1 MAANNTAA
9 PEKERNGISIP
20 PAVIVIALVLIAGTG
35 AFLYLNRAAE
45 KPPQPPAALTGD
57 ARTYVH
63 NGFLPIKDVDM
74 QAHESY
80 LKQQVVEIT
89 GKIQNTG
96 NRVVSRA
103 DLLRLPGLIR
113 PGGAARTG
121 GDRQAEAA
129 SRRHAELPPGL
140 RQHSGELEPGHAH
153 HRDRVNRVRVKPERS
168 AIA

>member
-1 MAANNTAA
+1 LAANNTAA
-9 PEKERNGISIP
+9 PEKERKGISIP
-20 PAVIVIALVLIAGTG
+20 PAVIVIALVLIAGAG
-35 AFLYLNRAAE
+35 VFLYLNRAAE

-96 NRVVSRA
+96 NRVVSNA
-103 DLLRLPGLIR
+103 QIYCVFLDSYGQVVLRERVAIVKQKLAPGDKQGFRLAFDNI
-113 PGGAARTG
+113 PEGWN
-121 GDRQAEAA
+121 QAMPTIVIA
-129 SRRHAELPPGL
+129 SIEFA
-140 RQHSGELEPGHAH
+140 
-153 HRDRVNRVRVKPERS
+153 
-168 AIA
+168 

>member
-1 MAANNTAA
+1 MAANNTAT
-9 PEKERNGISIP
+9 PDKEKKGISIP
-20 PAVIVIALVLIAGTG
+20 PAAIVIALVLMAGAG

-45 KPPQPPAALTGD
+45 KPPEAPAALTGD

-96 NRVVSRA
+96 NRVVSNA
-103 DLLRLPGLIR
+103 QIYCVFLDSYGQVVLRERVAIVK
-113 PGGAARTG
+113 
-121 GDRQAEAA
+121 QK
-129 SRRHAELPPGL
+129 LPPGDTQNFRL
-140 RQHSGELEPGHAH
+140 AFDNIPGSWNQAMPTI
-153 HRDRVNRVRVKPERS
+153 V
-168 AIA
+168 IASIEFA

>member
-96 NRVVSRA
+96 NRVVSNA
-103 DLLRLPGLIR
+103 QIYCVFLDSYGQVVLRERVAIVKQKLAPGDTQGFRLAFDNI
-113 PGGAARTG
+113 PEGWN
-121 GDRQAEAA
+121 QAMPTIVIA
-129 SRRHAELPPGL
+129 SIEFA
-140 RQHSGELEPGHAH
+140 
-153 HRDRVNRVRVKPERS
+153 
-168 AIA
+168 

>member
-1 MAANNTAA
+1 LAANNTAA

-96 NRVVSRA
+96 NRVVSNA
-103 DLLRLPGLIR
+103 QIYCVFLDSYGQVVLRERVAIVKQKLAPGDTQGFRLAFDNI
-113 PGGAARTG
+113 PEGWN
-121 GDRQAEAA
+121 QAMPTIVIA
-129 SRRHAELPPGL
+129 SIEFA
-140 RQHSGELEPGHAH
+140 
-153 HRDRVNRVRVKPERS
+153 
-168 AIA
+168 